1 MAGLR
6 KRAANKCWDR
16 SMTREIAAQVILRDG
31 SRDGRLVVRSLIAL
45 AFLTTVGCGGGTV
58 TNKPPDES
66 YLRGLVRTYSTAA
79 RDLGRPPKD
88 IEEIKA
94 IYGAVDPDPAKY
106 VRSPR
111 DGEEFVVVW
120 GLDLDRATADTV
132 VAYERKGADG
142 KRMVVTADSTVKEV
156 TNDELK
162 QMKFP
167 KDHKPEI

>member
-1 MAGLR
+1 MPL
-6 KRAANKCWDR
+6 
-16 SMTREIAAQVILRDG
+16 IL
-31 SRDGRLVVRSLIAL
+31 LVT
-45 AFLTTVGCGGGTV
+45 LTAVGCDGGTKI
-58 TNKPPDES
+58 NKPPDES
-66 YLRGLVRTYSTAA
+66 YLRGIVRTYGTAA
-79 RDLGRPPKD
+79 RDLGRPPTT

-94 IYGAVDPDPAKY
+94 IYAPVDPDPGKY

-120 GLDLDRATADTV
+120 GLDLDRASADTV

-156 TNDELK
+156 TDDELK

-167 KDHKPEI
+167 KEYKPEI

>member
-1 MAGLR
+1 
-6 KRAANKCWDR
+6 
-16 SMTREIAAQVILRDG
+16 MTREIAARTFLRGIYRACTWAIWPILTLG
-31 SRDGRLVVRSLIAL
+31 I
-45 AFLTTVGCGGGTV
+45 TTAIGCDGGTRV
-58 TNKPPDES
+58 NPPPDES
-66 YLRGLVRTYSTAA
+66 YLRGMVRAYSTAA

-94 IYGAVDPDPAKY
+94 VFTPLGSDSPKY

-111 DGEEFVVVW
+111 DGEEFVVIW
-120 GLDLDRATADTV
+120 GLDLNSAPGHSV

-156 TNDELK
+156 SDDELR

-167 KDHKPEI
+167 KDYKPEI

>member
-1 MAGLR
+1 
-6 KRAANKCWDR
+6 
-16 SMTREIAAQVILRDG
+16 MTREIAARVVVRDG
-31 SRDGRLVVRSLIAL
+31 SRDGRFIVRSLLILGVLSA
-45 AFLTTVGCGGGTV
+45 VGCGGGTV
-58 TNKPPDES
+58 ANKPPDES
-66 YLRGLVRTYSTAA
+66 YLRGIVRVYATAA
-79 RDLGRPPKD
+79 RNLGRPPKD

-94 IYGAVDPDPAKY
+94 IYAPVDPDPSKY

-120 GLDLDRATADTV
+120 GLNLDAATADTV
-132 VAYERKGADG
+132 VAYERKGGDG

-167 KDHKPEI
+167 KDYKPEI